1 MQMILHKSYG
11 DMTDKEIVDLIIA
24 GNEEAMLYL
33 LYDRYE
39 NDLKFYAWR
48 YYDSLVYLEDLI
60 NYLYIQFKGKNG
72 DWQPLKS
79 FQWKCK
85 FRTWFCSVASHLFL
99 EKRDELIGLG
109 GKDGSKGTDGGDKPI
124 PEPTPEPENQKLVML
139 MEAINRLENDDY
151 RFILIKELEGY
162 NHKEIAEMMVA
173 KRKKEN
179 KVTFYKGK
187 IVVPDAH
194 YVDMNK
200 ARALR
205 EVKAIVEQIKKDW
218 YENK

>member
-1 MQMILHKSYG
+1 
-11 DMTDKEIVDLIIA
+11 MTDKEIVDLIIA

-48 YYDSLVYLEDLI
+48 YYDSLAYLEDLI
-60 NYLYIQFKGKNG
+60 NYLYIQFKGKKG

-109 GKDGSKGTDGGDKPI
+109 GKDGSKGIDGGDKPI

-173 KRKKEN
+173 KRKKGN
-179 KVTFYKGK
+179 KVTFYKDR

>member
-1 MQMILHKSYG
+1 MILHKSYS

-48 YYDSLVYLEDLI
+48 YYDSLAYFEDLI

-109 GKDGSKGTDGGDKPI
+109 VKDGSKGTDGGDKPI
-124 PEPTPEPENQKLVML
+124 PEPTPEPENPKLVML

-200 ARALR
+200 ARAIR
-205 EVKAIVEQIKKDW
+205 EIKAIVEQIKKDW

>member
-1 MQMILHKSYG
+1 
-11 DMTDKEIVDLIIA
+11 MTDKEIVNLIIA

-109 GKDGSKGTDGGDKPI
+109 GKDGSKGTDGGDKPL
-124 PEPTPEPENQKLVML
+124 PEPKLEPENQKLVML

-179 KVTFYKGK
+179 KVTLYKGE

-200 ARALR
+200 ARAIR
-205 EVKAIVEQIKKDW
+205 EVKAIVEQIKKEW

>member
-1 MQMILHKSYG
+1 
-11 DMTDKEIVDLIIA
+11 MTDKEIVDLIIT

-48 YYDSLVYLEDLI
+48 YYDSLAYLEDLI

-109 GKDGSKGTDGGDKPI
+109 GKDGSKGTDGGDKPL
-124 PEPTPEPENQKLVML
+124 PEPKPEPENPKLVML

>member
-1 MQMILHKSYG
+1 
-11 DMTDKEIVDLIIA
+11 MTDKEIVDLIIA

-48 YYDSLVYLEDLI
+48 YYDSLAYLEDLI

-173 KRKKEN
+173 KRKKES

>member
-1 MQMILHKSYG
+1 
-11 DMTDKEIVDLIIA
+11 MTDKEIVNLIIA

-109 GKDGSKGTDGGDKPI
+109 GKDGSKGTDGGDKSL
-124 PEPTPEPENQKLVML
+124 PEPKPEPENQKLVML

-200 ARALR
+200 ARAIR

>member
-1 MQMILHKSYG
+1 
-11 DMTDKEIVDLIIA
+11 MTDKEIVDLIIA

-109 GKDGSKGTDGGDKPI
+109 GKDGSKGTDSGDKPL
-124 PEPTPEPENQKLVML
+124 PEPKPEPENPKLVML

-200 ARALR
+200 ARAIR

>member
-1 MQMILHKSYG
+1 
-11 DMTDKEIVDLIIA
+11 MTDKEIVDLIIA

-39 NDLKFYAWR
+39 KDLKFYAWR
-48 YYDSLVYLEDLI
+48 YYGTLAYLEDLT

-72 DWQPLKS
+72 DWQPLSS
-79 FQWKCK
+79 FQWRCK
-85 FRTWFCSVASHLFL
+85 FRTWFCSVASHLFMA
-99 EKRDELIGLG
+99 KRDELIGLG
-109 GKDGSKGTDGGDKPI
+109 GKDGSKGTDGGDKPL
-124 PEPTPEPENQKLVML
+124 PEPEPDPENQKLVML

-162 NHKEIAEMMVA
+162 NHKEIAEMMVE

-187 IVVPDAH
+187 IVVPKAH

-200 ARALR
+200 ARALQ
-205 EVKAIVEQIKKDW
+205 EVKAIVKQIKKEW

>member
-1 MQMILHKSYG
+1 MILHKSYG

-33 LYDRYE
+33 LYDKYE

-48 YYDSLVYLEDLI
+48 YYDSLAYLEDLI
-60 NYLYIQFKGKNG
+60 NYLYIQFKGKKG

-85 FRTWFCSVASHLFL
+85 FRTWFCSVALHLFL

-109 GKDGSKGTDGGDKPI
+109 GKDGSKGTDGGDKPL
-124 PEPTPEPENQKLVML
+124 PEPKPEPENQKLVML

-200 ARALR
+200 ARAIR

>member
-1 MQMILHKSYG
+1 MILHTSYK
-11 DMTDKEIVDLIIA
+11 DMTDKEIVNLIIA

-60 NYLYIQFKGKNG
+60 NYLYIQFKGKDA
-72 DWQPLKS
+72 DWQPLQS

-85 FRTWFCSVASHLFL
+85 FRTWFCSVAAHLFL

-109 GKDGSKGTDGGDKPI
+109 GKDDSIGVKSGDKPL
-124 PEPTPEPENQKLVML
+124 PKPNLETENHNLVML

-173 KRKKEN
+173 KRKKEK
-179 KVTFYKGK
+179 KVTFYNGK
-187 IVVPDAH
+187 IVIPDAH
-194 YVDMNK
+194 YIDMNK
-200 ARALR
+200 ARALK
-205 EVKAIVEQIKKDW
+205 EVKAIVKQIKKEW

>member
-48 YYDSLVYLEDLI
+48 YYDSLAYLEDLI
-60 NYLYIQFKGKNG
+60 NYLYIQFKGKKG

-109 GKDGSKGTDGGDKPI
+109 GKDGSKGTDGGDKPL
-124 PEPTPEPENQKLVML
+124 PKPEPENQKLVML

-162 NHKEIAEMMVA
+162 NHKEIAEMMVE

-200 ARALR
+200 ARAIR
-205 EVKAIVEQIKKDW
+205 EVKAIVEQIKKEW

>member
-1 MQMILHKSYG
+1 
-11 DMTDKEIVDLIIA
+11 MTDKDIVDLIIA

-48 YYDSLVYLEDLI
+48 YYDSLAYLEDLI
-60 NYLYIQFKGKNG
+60 NYLYIQFKGKKG

-109 GKDGSKGTDGGDKPI
+109 GKDGSKGTDGGDKPLL
-124 PEPTPEPENQKLVML
+124 EPKPEPENQKLVML

-200 ARALR
+200 ARAIR

>member
-1 MQMILHKSYG
+1 MQLIFSKAYK
-11 DMTDKEIVDLIIA
+11 DMTDKEIVNLIIK
-24 GNEEAMLYL
+24 GNEEAMLYM

-48 YYDSLVYLEDLI
+48 YYDSLAYLEDLI

-72 DWQPLKS
+72 DWQPLKL

-124 PEPTPEPENQKLVML
+124 PEPAPEPENPKLVML

-200 ARALR
+200 ARAIR

-218 YENK
+218 YDNK

>member
-1 MQMILHKSYG
+1 MILHKSYKN
-11 DMTDKEIVDLIIA
+11 MTDKDIVDLIIA

-48 YYDSLVYLEDLI
+48 YYDSLAYLEDLI
-60 NYLYIQFKGKNG
+60 NYLYIQFKGKKG

-109 GKDGSKGTDGGDKPI
+109 GKDGSKGTDGEDKPI

-205 EVKAIVEQIKKDW
+205 EVKAIVEQIKKKW

>member
-1 MQMILHKSYG
+1 MQMILHKSYR

-48 YYDSLVYLEDLI
+48 YYDSLAYLEDLI

-109 GKDGSKGTDGGDKPI
+109 GKDGSKGIDGGDKPI

>member
-1 MQMILHKSYG
+1 MAFC
-11 DMTDKEIVDLIIA
+11 DLFL
-24 GNEEAMLYL
+24 GMNNL
-33 LYDRYE
+33 
-39 NDLKFYAWR
+39 
-48 YYDSLVYLEDLI
+48 
-60 NYLYIQFKGKNG
+60 
-72 DWQPLKS
+72 
-79 FQWKCK
+79 
-85 FRTWFCSVASHLFL
+85 FCSGANAAA
-99 EKRDELIGLG
+99 EY
-109 GKDGSKGTDGGDKPI
+109 
-124 PEPTPEPENQKLVML
+124 
-139 MEAINRLENDDY
+139 AISENDDY

-179 KVTFYKGK
+179 KVTFYDGK

-200 ARALR
+200 ARALK

>member
-1 MQMILHKSYG
+1 
-11 DMTDKEIVDLIIA
+11 MTDKEIVDLIIA

-48 YYDSLVYLEDLI
+48 YYDSLAYLEDLI

-109 GKDGSKGTDGGDKPI
+109 GKDGSKGTDVGDKPI
-124 PEPTPEPENQKLVML
+124 PEPTPEPKNQKLVML

-162 NHKEIAEMMVA
+162 NHREIAEMMVA

-187 IVVPDAH
+187 IVVPNAH

-205 EVKAIVEQIKKDW
+205 EVKTIVEQIKKDW

>member
-1 MQMILHKSYG
+1 MQMILHKSYE

-109 GKDGSKGTDGGDKPI
+109 GKDGSKGTDGGDKPL
-124 PEPTPEPENQKLVML
+124 PEPKPEPENQKLVML

-200 ARALR
+200 ARAIR

>member
-1 MQMILHKSYG
+1 M
-11 DMTDKEIVDLIIA
+11 V
-24 GNEEAMLYL
+24 N
-33 LYDRYE
+33 
-39 NDLKFYAWR
+39 
-48 YYDSLVYLEDLI
+48 
-60 NYLYIQFKGKNG
+60 
-72 DWQPLKS
+72 
-79 FQWKCK
+79 
-85 FRTWFCSVASHLFL
+85 
-99 EKRDELIGLG
+99 
-109 GKDGSKGTDGGDKPI
+109 GGDKPL
-124 PEPTPEPENQKLVML
+124 PEPEPEVGNQKLVML

-179 KVTFYKGK
+179 KVTFYDGK

-194 YVDMNK
+194 YVDTNK
-200 ARALR
+200 ARALK

>member
-1 MQMILHKSYG
+1 MILHKSYS

-48 YYDSLVYLEDLI
+48 YYDSLVYFEDLI

-85 FRTWFCSVASHLFL
+85 FRTWFCSVASHLIL

>member
-1 MQMILHKSYG
+1 
-11 DMTDKEIVDLIIA
+11 MTDKEIVDLIIA
-24 GNEEAMLYL
+24 GNEEAMLYV

-48 YYDSLVYLEDLI
+48 YYDSLAYLEDLI
-60 NYLYIQFKGKNG
+60 NYLYIQFKGKKG

-124 PEPTPEPENQKLVML
+124 PEPTSEPENQKLVML

-162 NHKEIAEMMVA
+162 NHKEIADMMVA

-179 KVTFYKGK
+179 KVTFYKGN

>member
-1 MQMILHKSYG
+1 
-11 DMTDKEIVDLIIA
+11 MTDKEIIDLIIT

-48 YYDSLVYLEDLI
+48 YYDSLAYLEDLI

-109 GKDGSKGTDGGDKPI
+109 GKDGSKGTDGGDKPL
-124 PEPTPEPENQKLVML
+124 PEPKPEPENQKLVML

>member
-1 MQMILHKSYG
+1 
-11 DMTDKEIVDLIIA
+11 MTDKEIVDLIIA

-109 GKDGSKGTDGGDKPI
+109 GKDGSKDTDGGDKPI

-200 ARALR
+200 ARAIR